1 MSISSLGVGSGL
13 ALDDLVRQLISAE
26 RQPRENR
33 LNAREQAVDAEISAL
48 GQIKSKVSDFQ
59 NAVDELRSGSSLNS
73 REPTITN
80 PSDDDDV
87 LSADASNS
95 ALRGS
100 YEIVVQQLASGSRIT
115 TDAGAFTSSSDA
127 LLSSGTGS
135 LTFSIG
141 ADDSFTINVDDTT
154 TLTEFRE
161 LINNS
166 EDNFGVTANII
177 ETGTGDGPRLVILS
191 DKVGDGNNLVIT
203 NDSGNAELDRLS
215 TTGGTNNIDVNN
227 IQSAQNAIAFV
238 DGIEVQ
244 SASNEFENTIQ
255 SVSFTVNEISRSNSN
270 GDQLATNLTIGFNKE
285 GVEEDIKSFISSYN
299 SLVDEIERLTR
310 YGATS
315 EDSDGPL
322 AGDSLLRG
330 LQLNI
335 STIVGEEVSGSEL
348 SSLFQLGIELNEEG
362 RLEIGTEDFGL
373 GSGQKRLDE
382 ALEDNF
388 DDISTL
394 FNNENNGIAVRLYDL
409 VEQYSSSSGLINLRE
424 RSARDEK
431 DNVETAREALELRMT
446 NFEQTVRS
454 RYVNLDRTISQ
465 LNQTGSALF
474 AALI

>member
-59 NAVDELRSGSSLNS
+59 KAVDELRSGSSLNS

-177 ETGTGDGPRLVILS
+177 ETYR
-191 DKVGDGNNLVIT
+191 
-203 NDSGNAELDRLS
+203 
-215 TTGGTNNIDVNN
+215 
-227 IQSAQNAIAFV
+227 
-238 DGIEVQ
+238 
-244 SASNEFENTIQ
+244 
-255 SVSFTVNEISRSNSN
+255 
-270 GDQLATNLTIGFNKE
+270 
-285 GVEEDIKSFISSYN
+285 
-299 SLVDEIERLTR
+299 
-310 YGATS
+310 
-315 EDSDGPL
+315 
-322 AGDSLLRG
+322 
-330 LQLNI
+330 
-335 STIVGEEVSGSEL
+335 
-348 SSLFQLGIELNEEG
+348 
-362 RLEIGTEDFGL
+362 
-373 GSGQKRLDE
+373 
-382 ALEDNF
+382 
-388 DDISTL
+388 
-394 FNNENNGIAVRLYDL
+394 
-409 VEQYSSSSGLINLRE
+409 
-424 RSARDEK
+424 
-431 DNVETAREALELRMT
+431 
-446 NFEQTVRS
+446 
-454 RYVNLDRTISQ
+454 
-465 LNQTGSALF
+465 
-474 AALI
+474 